1 MTTATHIKDD
11 IYWGWLT
18 GPEVQSIIIMAGSMV
33 ESRQTWC
40 WRRSQEFYIWICRQ
54 QEERD
59 RGRGNWAWFEFLK
72 PQSHPTRPYFLIV
85 PLPVSLWGAFSFKTT
100 TVTKG
105 CTVGVSYLD

>member
-72 PQSHPTRPYFLIV
+72 PQSHPQWHTFSHKAI
-85 PLPVSLWGAFSFKTT
+85 LPHSAPPCEPMGGIFI
-100 TVTKG
+100 
-105 CTVGVSYLD
+105 